1 VPEQDLQHPRF
12 EIVDSGCRRR
22 LCGRNGTEVGP
33 AEELQPLQAER
44 VGDLEEMAHRHR
56 DLAAEDLLVDG
67 VAHPHLLLQRA
78 DGDALTPD
86 FLPEDGG
93 QALGFS
99 LVAVSIHRS

>member
-1 VPEQDLQHPRF
+1 
-12 EIVDSGCRRR
+12 
-22 LCGRNGTEVGP
+22 
-33 AEELQPLQAER
+33 
-44 VGDLEEMAHRHR
+44 MAQGHR

-67 VAHPHLLLQRA
+67 VAHSHLLLQRA

-86 FLPEDGG
+86 LVPEDDG